1 MLAVKALRLI
11 PVVGVLA
18 PVSTAFAQARQIE
31 PQFPAT
37 VPSREE
43 VRPLSPDQSSDKAR
57 VRIDSSKALERGA
70 CPLDAS
76 DVRTTITQVRFTGP
90 RGSALPLGIAVLLQG
105 IGATGADQPI
115 RIVCDIRDRANA
127 ALRQAKYVAAVQIPA
142 QQIEDGVLKLEVIT
156 ARIVEMR
163 VRGDP
168 GPYEKLLQGRIEALK
183 KLDPLNEAAAEQLLL
198 LAGDVPGLDVQLALR
213 PSGAVPGD
221 VIGDMTVSYR
231 RFSLIANAQN
241 YNSRQLGRETGYV
254 RAEMYG
260 LTGAA
265 DLTYFGLSTTADFKE
280 QGIVQVGHLMGL
292 DDKGTTFGARMTYA
306 ISKPDIEKLDLRTK
320 SFIAS
325 LELARPVY
333 RSVRANGGVIGGL
346 EFASQQ
352 TTVGSTQGRVPL
364 NLDRVTTLFVR
375 ASGDVR
381 DLKQNGDE
389 RFRASASV
397 EFRKGIDVFNATKTG
412 KTTADGFVPS
422 RFEGNA
428 TANVVRGQIDT
439 KIGVGAIFDLA
450 GTVRGQWSN
459 KPLLNFDEFSVG
471 NLTIGRG
478 YDPGSNSGDRAVGAS
493 VELRAKV
500 VRSPRFTVE
509 AFAFYDAVRIWNL
522 DRNST
527 ENNRALRSYGGGG
540 RMVLPGAMLLEV
552 TYARPT
558 DLALSFDKAPPPDRV
573 LVSLTMQLIPFGG
586 RR

>member
-1 MLAVKALRLI
+1 MLAAKALRLMPVLSALI
-11 PVVGVLA
+11 PA
-18 PVSTAFAQARQIE
+18 SAAFAQAKQTE
-31 PQFPAT
+31 PQFPST

-43 VRPLSPDQSSDKAR
+43 IRPTTPDQKPDGAR
-57 VRIDSSKALERGA
+57 VKIDSSKALDGAA

-76 DVRTTITQVRFTGP
+76 DVRTTITEVRFTGA
-90 RGSALPLGIAVLLQG
+90 RGAVLPPEIALLLQG
-105 IGATGADQPI
+105 TGGTGTDQPI
-115 RIVCDIRDRANA
+115 KVVCEIRDRANA
-127 ALRQAKYVAAVQIPA
+127 ALRRAKYVAAVQVPA
-142 QQIEDGVLKLEVIT
+142 QRIDDGILRLEVIT

-183 KLDPLNEAAAEQLLL
+183 RLNPLNEAAAEQLLL
-198 LAGDVPGLDVQLALR
+198 MAGDVPGLDVQLALR
-213 PSGAVPGD
+213 PTGDVPGD

-254 RAEMYG
+254 RAEIYG

-265 DLTYFGLSTTADFKE
+265 DLTYFGISTTADFKE
-280 QGIVQVGHLMGL
+280 QGIVQAGHVMGL
-292 DDKGTTFGARMTYA
+292 DDTGTSFGARATYA

-346 EFASQQ
+346 EFASQR

-375 ASGDVR
+375 ATGDVR
-381 DLKQNGDE
+381 ELKQNGDE
-389 RFRASASV
+389 LFRTLATV
-397 EFRKGIDVFNATKTG
+397 ELRKGIDVFGATKTG
-412 KTTADGFVPS
+412 KTTSDGFVPS
-422 RFEGNA
+422 RFEGSA
-428 TANVVRGQIDT
+428 TANVVRGQVET
-439 KIGVGAIFDLA
+439 KIGVGPVFDLA
-450 GTVRGQWSN
+450 GVARGQWSN

-500 VRSPRFTVE
+500 VRSPHVTIE
-509 AFAFYDAVRIWNL
+509 AFGFYDAVRIWNL

-527 ENNRALRSYGGGG
+527 ENGRSLRSYGGGA

-552 TYARPT
+552 TYAHPKDR
-558 DLALSFDKAPPPDRV
+558 ALSFDKVPPPDRV
-573 LVSLTMQLIPFGG
+573 LVSLTMQLVPFGG